1 MGGFVMDAPMINLD
15 VDKDKKPQARR
26 LWVALGVPALLVV
39 AILFAVIALRDGAE
53 QAMNR
58 LTTLLP
64 VGYAFAA
71 GMVASMNPCG
81 VLMLPS
87 YVLYQLNV
95 LPGDSPLGR
104 RVLRGLLVAV
114 AVTFGFLITFAV
126 AGSVITAGGRWLVRI
141 FPYAGLLV
149 GVAMTGLGIWLLMT
163 HRTFGLAAA
172 SRLRIER
179 SRSLLNMV
187 GFGVVFAV
195 GSLSCT
201 LPIFLV
207 VVGSSLTGEGWVS
220 SLGQFAGY
228 ALGMGAIITAV
239 TVGTAALQD
248 AVAKKLQ
255 RFSGFVHRFGAL
267 FLIGSGA
274 YLIYYWLFIAGLA

>member
-1 MGGFVMDAPMINLD
+1 MDAPMLNLD
-15 VDKDKKPQARR
+15 LEKDEKSQARR
-26 LWVALGVPALLVV
+26 LWIALGVPAVLVV
-39 AILFAVIALRDGAE
+39 VILFGVIALLDGAE

-58 LTTLLP
+58 LASLLP

-87 YVLYQLNV
+87 YVIYQLNA
-95 LPGDSPLGR
+95 LPSEAPLGR
-104 RVLRGLLVAV
+104 RVLRGLVVAV
-114 AVTFGFLITFAV
+114 AVTLGFLITFAV
-126 AGSVITAGGRWLVRI
+126 VGSAISAGGRWLVDI

-149 GVAMTGLGIWLLMT
+149 GAAMTALGIWLLVT
-163 HRTFGLAAA
+163 RRSLGFAAA
-172 SRLRIER
+172 GRLRIER
-179 SRSLLNMV
+179 SRSLINMV
-187 GFGVVFAV
+187 GFGVVFAI

-207 VVGSSLTGEGWVS
+207 VVGSSLTGGSWVS
-220 SLGQFAGY
+220 SLGQFIGY
-228 ALGMGAIITAV
+228 ALGMGVIISAV

-248 AVAKKLQ
+248 AVAKQLQ

-274 YLIYYWLFIAGLA
+274 YLIYYWLFVAGLV

>member
-1 MGGFVMDAPMINLD
+1 V
-15 VDKDKKPQARR
+15 
-26 LWVALGVPALLVV
+26 LVV
-39 AILFAVIALRDGAE
+39 VILFGVIGLLDGAE
-53 QAMNR
+53 QAMNQ
-58 LTTLLP
+58 LASLLP

-87 YVLYQLNV
+87 YVIYQLNA
-95 LPGDSPLGR
+95 LPSEAPLGR
-104 RVLRGLLVAV
+104 RVLRGLVVAV
-114 AVTFGFLITFAV
+114 AVTLGFLITFATV
-126 AGSVITAGGRWLVRI
+126 GSAISAGGRWLVDI

-149 GVAMTGLGIWLLMT
+149 GAAMTALGIWLLIT
-163 HRTFGLAAA
+163 HQSLGFAAA
-172 SRLRIER
+172 GRLRIER
-179 SRSLLNMV
+179 SRSLINMV

-207 VVGSSLTGEGWVS
+207 VVGSSLTGGSWVS
-220 SLGQFAGY
+220 SLGQFIGY
-228 ALGMGAIITAV
+228 ALGMGVIISAV

-248 AVAKKLQ
+248 AVAKQLQ

-274 YLIYYWLFIAGLA
+274 YLIYYWLFVAGLL

>member
-1 MGGFVMDAPMINLD
+1 MDAPMINLD
-15 VDKDKKPQARR
+15 LEEDKSPQARR
-26 LWVALGVPALLVV
+26 LWIALGVPAILAVV
-39 AILFAVIALRDGAE
+39 VLFGVIALRDGAE

-64 VGYAFAA
+64 VGYALAA

-87 YVLYQLNV
+87 YVLYQFSA
-95 LPGDSPLGR
+95 LPSDAPLGR
-104 RVLRGLLVAV
+104 RMGRGLVVAV
-114 AVTFGFLITFAV
+114 AVTTGFLVTFAV
-126 AGSVITAGGRWLVRI
+126 AGGIITAGGRWLVDV

-149 GVAMTGLGIWLLMT
+149 GVAMTGLGIWLLVT
-163 HRTFGLAAA
+163 HRSFGFAAA
-172 SRLRIER
+172 GRLRIER
-179 SRSLLNMV
+179 SRSLFNMV

-220 SLGQFAGY
+220 SLGQFVGY
-228 ALGMGAIITAV
+228 ALGMGAVITAV
-239 TVGTAALQD
+239 TVAAAALQD
-248 AVAKKLQ
+248 AVARQLQ

-267 FLIGSGA
+267 FLIGSGG
-274 YLIYYWLFIAGLA
+274 YLIYYWLFIAGLV

>member
-1 MGGFVMDAPMINLD
+1 MEAPMINLD
-15 VDKDKKPQARR
+15 LEKDKKPQERR
-26 LWVALGVPALLVV
+26 LWVALGIPAVLVI
-39 AILFAVIALRDGAE
+39 AILFGVIALRDGAE

-58 LTTLLP
+58 LTMLLP

-87 YVLYQLNV
+87 YVLYQLNA
-95 LPGDSPLGR
+95 LPSESSLGR
-104 RVLRGLLVAV
+104 RVLRGAGVAL
-114 AVTFGFLITFAV
+114 AVTVGFLITFAV
-126 AGSVITAGGRWLVRI
+126 AGSVITAGGRWLVQA
-141 FPYAGLLV
+141 FPYAGLMV
-149 GVAMTGLGIWLLMT
+149 GIAMTGLGIWLLVT
-163 HRTFGLAAA
+163 HRSFGFAAA
-172 SRLRIER
+172 GRLRIER
-179 SRSLLNMV
+179 SHSLLNRV

-220 SLGQFAGY
+220 SLGQFVGY
-228 ALGMGAIITAV
+228 ALGMGAVITAV

-248 AVAKKLQ
+248 AVAKQLQ

-267 FLIGSGA
+267 FLIGSGV
-274 YLIYYWLFIAGLA
+274 YLVYYWLFVAGLV

>member
-1 MGGFVMDAPMINLD
+1 MDAPMINLD
-15 VDKDKKPQARR
+15 LDKDKKPQTRR
-26 LWVALGVPALLVV
+26 FWIALGVPAVLVIV
-39 AILFAVIALRDGAE
+39 ILFAVIALRDGAE

-87 YVLYQLNV
+87 YVLYQFNA
-95 LPGDSPLGR
+95 LPSDAPLGR
-104 RVLRGLLVAV
+104 RMLRGLVVAIS
-114 AVTFGFLITFAV
+114 VTAGFLLTFAA
-126 AGSVITAGGRWLVRI
+126 AGSVITAGGRWLVDV

-149 GVAMTGLGIWLLMT
+149 GVAMTGLGLWLLIT
-163 HRTFGLAAA
+163 HRSFGFAAA
-172 SRLRIER
+172 GRLHIQR
-179 SRSLLNMV
+179 SRSWLNMV
-187 GFGVVFAV
+187 GFGIVFAV

-220 SLGQFAGY
+220 SLGQFVGY
-228 ALGMGAIITAV
+228 ALGMGSVITAM

-248 AVAKKLQ
+248 AVAQQLQ

-274 YLIYYWLFIAGLA
+274 YLVYYWLFIAGLV